1 MPRASV
7 FEGDELYLVIQVR
20 HGVFPDVYSLILLL
34 KPKPMFSALWTPS
47 FTLWIP
53 KTGEG
58 RLIETNGEWGVGG

>member
-34 KPKPMFSALWTPS
+34 QPKRMFSALWTPS
-47 FTLWIP
+47 FRVARPPHP
-53 KTGEG
+53 KPE
-58 RLIETNGEWGVGG
+58 RGGS